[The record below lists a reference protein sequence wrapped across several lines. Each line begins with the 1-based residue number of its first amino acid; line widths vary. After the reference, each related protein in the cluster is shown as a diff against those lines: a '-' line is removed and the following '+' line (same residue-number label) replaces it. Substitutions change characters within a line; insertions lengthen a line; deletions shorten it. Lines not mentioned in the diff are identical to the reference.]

1 MLQKRSIFFLIVAR
15 FHIQTRGFGILQ
27 VPSQRN
33 AGRST
38 LLVLWVTKPPSWW
51 HDNIESFPYY
61 WDLIRQWRRLI
72 SPANGD
78 FSAWRSSNP
87 LGHYLNQCWVIFN
100 WTLRNKTQWHFI
112 QNTKRFIHKNTSKNI
127 VCERGAIL
135 SRGGGW
141 GKTDQTHCF
150 SPHLT
155 ESLPSLRPNDHIC
168 VDNLTIIG
176 SDNGFSPSHYPNQCR
191 YRVNWILRNKLQG
204 NFSRNSYIFIQEN
217 AFENVGCEMAAILSR
232 PQYANKWSL
241 KLTVSLWCVMAPWP
255 GLVPMMACC
264 LKAPSHCL
272 NQYWLTESSHLAIN
286 RGRFEWKI
294 SFLILYV

>member
-1 MLQKRSIFFLIVAR
+1 M
-15 FHIQTRGFGILQ
+15 
-27 VPSQRN
+27 PSQRN
-33 AGRST
+33 AGHST
-38 LLVLWVTKPPSWW
+38 LLILWVTKSPSWW
-51 HDNIESFPYY
+51 HDNIEALPYY

-112 QNTKRFIHKNTSKNI
+112 QNTKPFIHKNKSKNI

-150 SPHLT
+150 SLHLT

-176 SDNGFSPSHYPNQCR
+176 SDSGFSPGRRQTIIRTNAGIVLIGSLGTNFREISVEIHTFSFKKMHFKMSAAKWLPSCLGPN
-191 YRVNWILRNKLQG
+191 V
-204 NFSRNSYIFIQEN
+204 
-217 AFENVGCEMAAILSR
+217 
-232 PQYANKWSL
+232 
-241 KLTVSLWCVMAPWP
+241 
-255 GLVPMMACC
+255 
-264 LKAPSHCL
+264 
-272 NQYWLTESSHLAIN
+272 
-286 RGRFEWKI
+286 
-294 SFLILYV
+294 